1 MSIGGFKRCAVA
13 AALFVFSEARDMREG
28 FVQAPASGPDAP
40 VMQPPPPKM
49 QLGQTMDPMQPPP
62 PMKPPAGPPGAQA
75 QEILAGDTILNSKNR
90 GIQELKLGRFSKA
103 GADIQ
108 AAPHNPLTGMPAG
121 GDYNHMNIL
130 TPAGVKNMA
139 DLHRLLLKV
148 AEARGKGLKSGADAE
163 EEAEEETEGEA
174 EDADDDGTAEL
185 SAAEEKLAAKEAKL
199 AADPDSASLKGEV
212 EKAKT
217 MVAGIKDKA
226 KAANSAEGKGNSSL
240 SL

>member
-1 MSIGGFKRCAVA
+1 
-13 AALFVFSEARDMREG
+13 
-28 FVQAPASGPDAP
+28 
-40 VMQPPPPKM
+40 
-49 QLGQTMDPMQPPP
+49 MDPMVPPP
-62 PMKPPAGPPGAQA
+62 PMKPPAGPPGPHA
-75 QEILAGDTILNSKNR
+75 QEILAGDKILQSKEPQ
-90 GIQELKLGRFSKA
+90 IQQIKLGSFSDA
-103 GADIQ
+103 GADVK
-108 AAPHNPLTGMPAG
+108 AAPHNPLTGMPAA

-174 EDADDDGTAEL
+174 EEAEDDGTAEL
-185 SAAEEKLAAKEAKL
+185 AAAEEKLAAKEAKL

-217 MVAGIKDKA
+217 MVAGLKDKA
-226 KAANSAEGKGNSSL
+226 KKGGKEEKKE
-240 SL
+240 